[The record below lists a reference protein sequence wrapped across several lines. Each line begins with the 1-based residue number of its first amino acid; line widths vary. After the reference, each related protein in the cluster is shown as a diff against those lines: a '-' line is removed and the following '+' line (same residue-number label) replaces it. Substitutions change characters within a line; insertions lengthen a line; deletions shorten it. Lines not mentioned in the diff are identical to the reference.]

1 MITSRD
7 VEAIILCKLGSGV
20 NLLGYY
26 MYTGGLQPIG
36 KTALNE
42 ECCPVISYD
51 FQAPIGDMG
60 QLRESW
66 LRLQDIHRF
75 LHSFGEILA
84 PMDPLMPSE
93 TPASLADRET
103 LRCALRT
110 NGSGGFLFVN
120 NHVRIEEL
128 PAHPAQ
134 EFTFRFSDREV
145 SFRIDIPAG
154 SAFFM
159 PVNLNLG
166 GLHMLYA
173 SAMPLEYTENS
184 LTLRQIPGIA
194 PVLSLADGRTVC
206 LTEGVNRIDGTDVI
220 LLMREEYVPTALTRI
235 QAEPAENCCDAHILL
250 DYLHKED
257 HTVEYIVR
265 WSENDNWL
273 VIRAH
278 GYVGGFYVNNQLI
291 SDAFFNGDAWVIDLR
306 NLSARE
312 GRIKIQPLA
321 AEELRITYFEAPMKT
336 GIHTPEVWV
345 SQEERLYI

>member
-42 ECCPVISYD
+42 ESCPVISYD
-51 FQAPIGDMG
+51 IQAPIGDMG

-84 PMDPLMPSE
+84 PMDPVMPSE

-134 EFTFRFSDREV
+134 EFTFRFSGREV
-145 SFRIDIPAG
+145 SFQMDIPAG
-154 SAFFM
+154 SVFFM

-194 PVLSLADGRTVC
+194 PVLSLADGRTFC

-220 LLMREEYVPTALTRI
+220 LLMREEYVPTA
-235 QAEPAENCCDAHILL
+235 
-250 DYLHKED
+250 
-257 HTVEYIVR
+257 
-265 WSENDNWL
+265 
-273 VIRAH
+273 
-278 GYVGGFYVNNQLI
+278 
-291 SDAFFNGDAWVIDLR
+291 
-306 NLSARE
+306 
-312 GRIKIQPLA
+312 
-321 AEELRITYFEAPMKT
+321 
-336 GIHTPEVWV
+336 
-345 SQEERLYI
+345 